1 MLSVTSIQP
10 NRILLLDTFFHVV
23 IFHGETVAAWRKAGY
38 HEKPEYANLKELLA
52 APQDDAKSLIENRF
66 PFPLCVDCDQGGS
79 QARFI
84 LAMLDPGTP
93 QTYGAPGQNK
103 LVFTEDSNLNYFV
116 EQLKKLAVSSA
127 N

>member
-52 APQDDAKSLIENRF
+52 APQDDAK
-66 PFPLCVDCDQGGS
+66 V
-79 QARFI
+79 
-84 LAMLDPGTP
+84 
-93 QTYGAPGQNK
+93 
-103 LVFTEDSNLNYFV
+103 
-116 EQLKKLAVSSA
+116 
-127 N
+127 